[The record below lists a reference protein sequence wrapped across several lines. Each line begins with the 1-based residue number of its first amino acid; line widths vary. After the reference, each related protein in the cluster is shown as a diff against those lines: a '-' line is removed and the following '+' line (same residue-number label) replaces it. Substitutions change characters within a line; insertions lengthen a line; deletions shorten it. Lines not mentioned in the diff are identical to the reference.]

1 MQDISEL
8 KGISQRAFYEL
19 GQISEP
25 KLLDEFRI
33 KYLGRKGIIT
43 QSKSIIGKLP
53 KEQRPEAGQ
62 IINQIASE
70 IENAFRK
77 KQEQL
82 GKDSKKSSVPKYDI
96 TLPGTYPEFGRPHV
110 ITQTIWELSDI
121 FSRMGFE
128 IIDAPEVEDEWHN
141 FNALNIPDE
150 HPARDPID
158 NFYIDEKTLLRSQ
171 TSTAQIRIMEN
182 RNPPVRV
189 VHCGRVY
196 RPDTIDAT
204 HHMMFHQIE
213 SLYID
218 ENVTMIDLKSTIDQF
233 ARIYFGTDVK
243 TRLRPSYFPFTEPS
257 AEVDMTCMICH
268 GKGCKGCSEGWMEL
282 GGCGMVDPNV
292 LESVGYDSEKYTG
305 FAFGLGIERMAM
317 RRHQIKD
324 IRLFFENDV
333 RFLEQ
338 F

>member
-1 MQDISEL
+1 MQDISEINDIAKQAREEL
-8 KGISQRAFYEL
+8 KRISDVQEL
-19 GQISEP
+19 EQ
-25 KLLDEFRI
+25 FRI
-33 KYLGRKGIIT
+33 KYLGRKGIFT
-43 QSKSIIGKLP
+43 QAKASIGRLP
-53 KEQRPEAGQ
+53 VEQRPEAGK
-62 IINQIASE
+62 IINKLARE
-70 IENAFRK
+70 IEEGFKN
-77 KQEQL
+77 KQESL
-82 GKDSKKSSVPKYDI
+82 SETKSVGPIEDV
-96 TLPGTYPEFGRPHV
+96 TLPGVYPPLGRPHV
-110 ITQTIWELSDI
+110 ITQTISELSEI

-141 FNALNIPDE
+141 FEALNIPLE
-150 HPARDPID
+150 HPARDPLD
-158 NFYIDEKTLLRSQ
+158 NFYISENILLRSQ
-171 TSTAQIRIMEN
+171 TSTAQIRIMEQ
-182 RNPPVRV
+182 RRPPLRV

-218 ENVTMIDLKSTIDQF
+218 KNVTMIDLKSTIDQF
-233 ARIYFGTDVK
+233 ARAYFGADVK

-268 GKGCKGCSEGWMEL
+268 GKGCNSCSGGWLEL

-292 LESVGYDSEKYTG
+292 LEAVGYDPNEVSG
-305 FAFGLGIERMAM
+305 FAFGLGIERMVM

-324 IRLFFENDV
+324 IRLFFENDI
-333 RFLEQ
+333 RFLSQ